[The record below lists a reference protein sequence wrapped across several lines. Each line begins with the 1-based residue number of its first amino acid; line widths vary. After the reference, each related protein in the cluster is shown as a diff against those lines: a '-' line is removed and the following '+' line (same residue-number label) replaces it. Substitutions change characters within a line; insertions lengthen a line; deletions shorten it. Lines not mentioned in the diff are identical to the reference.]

1 MKIEIR
7 RCLCLIGAYVIVT
20 AGLAA
25 QTQTP
30 PTRTRE
36 MLISVVAR
44 VEAINLT
51 TREVTLKESTGRIDT
66 FTVDKRVMRLDEVK
80 VGDQV
85 IAEYYVSYV
94 AELRAPTAEEKA
106 NPLQVLSTTVRAP
119 AGTQPP
125 GAGVLR
131 LTKAVVT
138 VEGLDRL
145 TKSITVSGKAGI
157 MTVEVEDVA
166 ALSKLHLGDTIVVTY
181 SEALAVSV
189 EKRPGK

>member
-66 FTVDKRVMRLDEVK
+66 FTVDKRV
-80 VGDQV
+80 
-85 IAEYYVSYV
+85 IAM
-94 AELRAPTAEEKA
+94 A
-106 NPLQVLSTTVRAP
+106 N
-119 AGTQPP
+119 
-125 GAGVLR
+125 GVFNIL
-131 LTKAVVT
+131 
-138 VEGLDRL
+138 
-145 TKSITVSGKAGI
+145 KS
-157 MTVEVEDVA
+157 E
-166 ALSKLHLGDTIVVTY
+166 
-181 SEALAVSV
+181 
-189 EKRPGK
+189 